1 MKTLPFPIL
10 PFQKNILD
18 WYHANKRY
26 MPWREDPT
34 PYHVWISEIML
45 QQTRVEAVREYYAR
59 FIETLPDIYS
69 LSQVEDDV
77 LHKLWEGLGYY
88 NRAKNLKKA
97 AQQIITDFG
106 GELPNTYNEL
116 IRLPGIGPYTAGAIA
131 SIAFRQP
138 LPAVDGNVMRVIARI
153 TGDDSDITE
162 NKTKQ
167 AMTNLVQ
174 QIIPVT
180 EVHHFNQALM
190 ELGAIICLPNGEPKC
205 SQCPMST
212 MCIAYHAGTQNE
224 LPVKKKKNA
233 RKIEEKTILLFV
245 DDREHVLIQK
255 REQKGLLHGLWE
267 FPSLSYSVSLEECQ
281 SLFAPISASI
291 KKIVPLPSSKHIF
304 THIEWK
310 MNGYFVFLNDKKT
323 SDIFRTSLLPTISE
337 LYLSSDTVWAT
348 KEELQ
353 KVYPIP
359 TAFRTYR
366 NALEETGRQVKQLNL
381 FDGSL

>member
-26 MPWREDPT
+26 IPWREDPT

-97 AQQIITDFG
+97 AQQITTEFG
-106 GELPNTYNEL
+106 GELPNNYNKL
-116 IRLPGIGPYTAGAIA
+116 ITLPGIGPYTAGAIA
-131 SIAFRQP
+131 SIAFHEP
-138 LPAVDGNVMRVIARI
+138 VPAVDGNVMRVIARI
-153 TGDDSDITE
+153 MGDDSDITE

-167 AMTNLVQ
+167 EMMELVQ
-174 QIIPVT
+174 QLIPVT

-205 SQCPMST
+205 LECPMST
-212 MCIAYHAGTQNE
+212 MCIAYHTGIQNK
-224 LPVKKKKNA
+224 LPVKKKKNT
-233 RKIEEKTILLFV
+233 RKIEEKTVLLFL
-245 DDREHVLIQK
+245 DEKEHILIQK

-267 FPSLSYSVSLEECQ
+267 FPSLTYSVSLEECQ
-281 SLFAPISASI
+281 SLFAPISSHI

-310 MNGYFVFLNDKKT
+310 MNGYFVFLNDKKP
-323 SDIFRTSLLPTISE
+323 SSVLKSSLLPTISE
-337 LYLSSDTVWAT
+337 LPLSSETVWAT
-348 KEELQ
+348 IEELR
-353 KVYPIP
+353 KVYPLP
-359 TAFRTYR
+359 TAFKTYR
-366 NALEETGRQVKQLNL
+366 NALEEKERQGEQLNL
-381 FDGSL
+381 FDSSW

>member
-1 MKTLPFPIL
+1 MKTLPFDVL

-59 FIETLPDIYS
+59 FIQTLPDIYS
-69 LSQVEDDV
+69 LSQVEGDV

-116 IRLPGIGPYTAGAIA
+116 ITLPGIGPYTAGAIA

-138 LPAVDGNVMRVIARI
+138 VPAVDGNVMRVIARI
-153 TGDDSDITE
+153 SGDDSDITE

-255 REQKGLLHGLWE
+255 RKQKGLLHGLLE
-267 FPSLSYSVSLEECQ
+267 FP
-281 SLFAPISASI
+281 
-291 KKIVPLPSSKHIF
+291 
-304 THIEWK
+304 WK

-359 TAFRTYR
+359 TAFKTYR
-366 NALEETGRQVKQLNL
+366 NILAETERQVEQLNL
-381 FDGSL
+381 FDSSW

>member
-59 FIETLPDIYS
+59 FIQTLPDIYS

-116 IRLPGIGPYTAGAIA
+116 ITLPGIGPYTAGAIA

-138 LPAVDGNVMRVIARI
+138 VPAVDGNVMRVIARI
-153 TGDDSDITE
+153 SGDDSDITE

-245 DDREHVLIQK
+245 DDREHV
-255 REQKGLLHGLWE
+255 
-267 FPSLSYSVSLEECQ
+267 

-323 SDIFRTSLLPTISE
+323 SDIFRTSLLPKISE
-337 LYLSSDTVWAT
+337 LPLSSESVWAT

-359 TAFRTYR
+359 TAFKTYR
-366 NALEETGRQVKQLNL
+366 NVLEETGRQVKQLNL

>member
-1 MKTLPFPIL
+1 MKTLPFTIL
-10 PFQKNILD
+10 HFQKSILN

-59 FIETLPDIYS
+59 FIQTLPDILS

-97 AQQIITDFG
+97 AQQIITEFD
-106 GELPNTYNEL
+106 GELPNTYHEL
-116 IRLPGIGPYTAGAIA
+116 ITLSGIGPYTAGAIA
-131 SIAFRQP
+131 SIAFHQP
-138 LPAVDGNVMRVIARI
+138 VPAVDGNVMRVISRI
-153 TGDDSDITE
+153 TDDDRDITE

-167 AMTNLVQ
+167 AMTELVQ
-174 QIIPVT
+174 QLIPVT

-205 SQCPMST
+205 AECPMST
-212 MCIAYHAGTQNE
+212 MCLAYQTGKQSF
-224 LPVKKKKNA
+224 LPVKKKKKA

-245 DDREHVLIQK
+245 DSKEHILIQK

-267 FPSLSYSVSLEECQ
+267 FPSLSHSVTLEECQ
-281 SLFAPISASI
+281 TLFSPLSSYI
-291 KKIVPLPSSKHIF
+291 KQVSPLSPSKHIF
-304 THIEWK
+304 THIEWW
-310 MNGYFVFLNDKKT
+310 MNGYFILLNNKE
-323 SDIFRTSLLPTISE
+323 SSSMFQTSLLSTISE
-337 LYLSSDTVWAT
+337 LILSSETVWAT
-348 KEELQ
+348 KEEL
-353 KVYPIP
+353 KEKYPIP
-359 TAFRTYR
+359 TAFKTYR
-366 NALEETGRQVKQLNL
+366 NTLDEIEKQIKQLNL